1 MISRARRRIFTP
13 ATLALLL
20 AASTFIATGC
30 RSGEPKQDVW
40 PQVEVLP
47 GKPPAQLDK
56 AAATSVL
63 RRGPDGFVYI
73 VGGLDERAKP
83 GATFLARY
91 SGEWP
96 LDEVPRPPMAAG
108 QIMRR
113 YGDDVALVQMLYSF
127 PDTELESLEITWQDD
142 IAREDIGKGV
152 GKIEEVIG
160 EPEFPKDLTL
170 SLGRNLGVQLG
181 DIYAVV
187 KPSKGDTSQ
196 NHLQLGRRLS
206 AICLV
211 QKVEDNR
218 SVCRIWH
225 GSMLHPRPAVVTQ
238 GDTALFMEHT
248 FGAPP
253 RQALLQ
259 FAKIKGDADGSV
271 RKHLMEQTEQYL
283 NTHAAANITVES
295 LDKEF
300 DPTNPAFYKNEEEV
314 EYRGMPQILVAGALI
329 ERDGREHLVINYTGI
344 GPATGPGM
352 VAAPPEFGIDMG
364 RADKIGASE
373 LRHMC
378 GLFTGAVF
386 VYRGQ
391 TSEAL
396 MHLRQMLGDEKIQGE
411 LRWHLRDQYA
421 MRWASLEHWSEAL
434 WLVLEDEEIATQ
446 RQDRQAVLN
455 ALGTRVRFYDEL
467 GLPDKALEQSA
478 RYLKMRQ
485 EDKAHPSAI
494 MSAMGMHAEMLMSKG
509 QITEAKSTLANLEK
523 MCPDGCSGDLFAYIS
538 GVYWSVPQD
547 NKALQDELLAKL
559 ESLAKKGDDAIAS
572 LRIYQGFHA
581 MRDGQFEQALVAF
594 LEAERLFDLKKSQPG
609 VARAKY
615 FAFLAQ
621 LGMKEPLK
629 AYETASEALSLAT
642 DLRDYATAALIYDR
656 LSSVY
661 LSLDLNQAPGNYIR
675 VASKILIS
683 VYESQ
688 VATGDLG
695 KSSETLFTIGTLF
708 FKLGSLDEA
717 TTVITKAVIYSIRA
731 TRFDI
736 AAMSHLTLGLI
747 ARARGDAEG
756 FRNEIQRAELMGRLS
771 GNPVVLEAIQRALEP
786 APARPETPPDGSQ
799 VL

>member
-1 MISRARRRIFTP
+1 M
-13 ATLALLL
+13 ALLL
-20 AASTFIATGC
+20 AASVSLATGC
-30 RSGEPKQDVW
+30 RTNTPQQDVW

-47 GKPPAQLDK
+47 AKPPQDLEK

-63 RRGPDGFVYI
+63 RQGPDGFMYI

-113 YGDDVALVQMLYSF
+113 YGDDVALVQMLYAF

-152 GKIEEVIG
+152 GKIEEVTG

-181 DIYAVV
+181 DIYAVI
-187 KPSKGDTSQ
+187 KPAKGEVSQ

-211 QKVEDNR
+211 QKVNDNS

-225 GSMLHPRPAVVTQ
+225 GSLLHPRPEVAAE
-238 GDTALFMEHT
+238 GDTALFLEHT

-253 RQALLQ
+253 RQALVQ

-271 RKHLMEQTEQYL
+271 RKHLMEQMEHYL
-283 NTHAAANITVES
+283 NTHAAANITVEP
-295 LDKEF
+295 LDAEF
-300 DPTNPAFYKNEEEV
+300 DPTDPAFHKNEDKV
-314 EYRGMPQILVAGALI
+314 EYRGMPQIVIGGALL
-329 ERDGREHLVINYTGI
+329 ERGKREHLVINYTGI

-364 RADKIGASE
+364 RVDKIDAPE
-373 LRHMC
+373 LRHIC
-378 GLFTGAVF
+378 GLLTGAVF

-391 TSEAL
+391 TSEGL
-396 MHLRQMLGDEKIQGE
+396 MHLRQMLSDVEIQGE

-421 MRWASLEHWSEAL
+421 MRWGALEHWSEAL
-434 WLVLEDEEIATQ
+434 WLVLEDEEIAAA
-446 RQDRQAVLN
+446 REDRQAVLN

-467 GLPDKALEQSA
+467 GVKDKAVEQSA
-478 RYLKMRQ
+478 RYLKMRK
-485 EDKAHPSAI
+485 EDKAHPSALR
-494 MSAMGMHAEMLMSKG
+494 SAMGMHAEMLMNKGQVTESKG
-509 QITEAKSTLANLEK
+509 ILKELEA
-523 MCPDGCSGDLFAYIS
+523 MCPDGCDGDLFAYIS
-538 GVYWSVPQD
+538 GVYWSVPPQD
-547 NKALQDELLAKL
+547 TELQNELLAKL
-559 ESLAKKGDDAIAS
+559 ETLAKKGDDALAS

-581 MRDGQFEQALVAF
+581 MRDGLFEQALVAF
-594 LEAERLFDLKKSQPG
+594 LEAERLFGLKNSQPG

-621 LGMKEPLK
+621 LGMKEPIK
-629 AYETASEALSLAT
+629 AYETASEALTMAS
-642 DLRDYATAALIYDR
+642 DLRDYGTAALIYDR
-656 LSSVY
+656 LASVY
-661 LSLDLNQAPGNYIR
+661 LSLDLNQAPGTYIR

-708 FKLGSLDEA
+708 FKLGSFDEA
-717 TTVITKAVIYSIRA
+717 TTVFTKAVIYSIRA

-747 ARARGDAEG
+747 ARAKGDAES

-771 GNPVVLEAIQRALEP
+771 GDPLVLETIQRALEP
-786 APARPETPPDGSQ
+786 APAQPETPPDGSQ